1 MWLDWAID
9 CWVATPRSLTL
20 SLLCEW
26 VNASGAQMR
35 RLSSRWRTLINSKLK
50 SEKRRTASTW
60 SRHKRINENWKK
72 KLFTFVR
79 YFPLPSSSSSS
90 SSVFMSVSPTITHI
104 YTHIRRAA
112 LHFALMR
119 SRLPKEISTFPS
131 IHLRSL
137 PDRRT
142 RSLRAARVQ
151 LTSLKINVI

>member
-60 SRHKRINENWKK
+60 RRHKRINENWKK
-72 KLFTFVR
+72 KVIHVR
-79 YFPLPSSSSSS
+79 SIFSSSIIIIVVVVFCFYECFTYNYTHLHAHKTGGPPFRSHAISPPQRDLHLPINPSPVSTGPTDALSSRRAS
-90 SSVFMSVSPTITHI
+90 TTHI
-104 YTHIRRAA
+104 
-112 LHFALMR
+112 
-119 SRLPKEISTFPS
+119 S
-131 IHLRSL
+131 
-137 PDRRT
+137 
-142 RSLRAARVQ
+142 
-151 LTSLKINVI
+151 